1 MERFLVGSGSV
12 TALLYVMLT
21 LSVFQ
26 EIIFEKLLSDQMIS
40 KKMMPF
46 GRMEKMEALEVE
58 ALHQPA
64 WEIWDLLVVTLPSK
78 WTNSNTNF

>member
-78 WTNSNTNF
+78 

>member
-12 TALLYVMLT
+12 TALLHVMLT

-26 EIIFEKLLSDQMIS
+26 EKTIIFEKLLSDQMIS

-78 WTNSNTNF
+78 